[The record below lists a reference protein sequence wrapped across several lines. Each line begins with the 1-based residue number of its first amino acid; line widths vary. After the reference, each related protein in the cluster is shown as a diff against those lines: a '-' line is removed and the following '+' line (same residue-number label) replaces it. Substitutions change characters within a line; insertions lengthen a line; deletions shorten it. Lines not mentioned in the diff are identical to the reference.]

1 MTKKTVVVS
10 GINLFQGGTLRVY
23 YNFCDE
29 IIQSGLHKQYHF
41 ILFVHKKE
49 LFEKYNDYFEILEL
63 PKSRKSWFIRMYYEY
78 IYLRNILKIKISIMD
93 IYSW

>member
-1 MTKKTVVVS
+1 MRNHAFNQKGDLMTKKTVVVS

-49 LFEKYNDYFEILEL
+49 LFENTMIT
-63 PKSRKSWFIRMYYEY
+63 
-78 IYLRNILKIKISIMD
+78 LKF
-93 IYSW
+93 